1 MNRKKNAVPTRG
13 KGLLETFLSNKRAN
27 IANQLISRE
36 LRAGR
41 LLDIGCGTYPCFLE
55 KTEFKEKVGLDKT
68 TSNIIGNP
76 AFSLVNFDIEAD
88 NIIPFRD
95 RYFDVV
101 TMLAVI
107 EHIKAERV
115 IRIVEECYRIL
126 KDKGLLIITTPAFWT
141 ERLLKT
147 MAIIGLVSI
156 EEIAEHKDVYNHSKL
171 RLILHSGWFSKEKVT
186 LGYFELH
193 MNIWVVAVK

>member
-171 RLILHSGWFSKEKVT
+171 RLILHSGGFSKEKVT